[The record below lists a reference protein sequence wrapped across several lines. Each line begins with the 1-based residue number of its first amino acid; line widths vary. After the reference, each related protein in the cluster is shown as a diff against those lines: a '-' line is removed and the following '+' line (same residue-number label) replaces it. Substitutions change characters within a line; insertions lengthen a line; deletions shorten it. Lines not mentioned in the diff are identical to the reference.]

1 MKKSKLGSRI
11 VSWFRNVRLGYK
23 LAIVYALSGFL
34 PVVAVLSVTYVQM
47 KQILLQ
53 NERNSMESYLYQAL
67 ASMENKLAIYTNLN
81 NYICYNQTI
90 SQVIGY
96 QYDSVYEMYNQL
108 VTILDPMLAS
118 LKYFHNDVGK
128 ATIYVDKDMI
138 KHGDTLAP
146 ISEIIDTNWYRSVAD
161 SGEMQ
166 WFVDKNEEIVFGV
179 SPMSMLKRYGLDGIL
194 YISVEYDSMFETFK
208 QTLQNNYG
216 IVIFDEKGNAVYEK
230 AFFDKKYLEYE
241 LNAAQLIDQK
251 KNQEN
256 EYTILSETS
265 SVTGWTAC
273 LYKPNSLIVWS
284 VTPIIRI
291 ALIAVFVMTLMSV
304 IVMMILTRFVTK
316 RIRRLRS
323 GMKEVEQGNFE
334 VNITS
339 DSRDEIGDLVNGFDS
354 MLLQLNT
361 LIKEVYEGRIKEK
374 EYEMRALQAQKRKSE
389 MKALQAQI
397 NPHFLYNTLSLI
409 NWKAIEADAQDISKI
424 TLALSTF
431 YRTSLNKGKNVMS
444 LSDEL
449 RNMRSYL
456 DIQLMMHDYE
466 FDVEFDVDESIGQY
480 QSLNLMLQPLIENA
494 IAHGIDVKTDGRGK
508 LTITGK
514 EDGDL
519 IVLTVADNGV
529 GMSDEQAAR
538 ILTEES
544 KGYGVRNVNERIKLY
559 YGEQYSL
566 QIESKIGQGTKASI
580 RIPKRIS

>member
-53 NERNSMESYLYQAL
+53 NERDSMESYLYQAL

-128 ATIYVDKDMI
+128 VTIYVDKDMI

-208 QTLQNNYG
+208 FKQTLQNNYG

-230 AFFDKKYLEYE
+230 AFFDKKYREYE
-241 LNAAQLIDQK
+241 LNAAQLLDQK

-265 SVTGWTAC
+265 SATGWTAC

-284 VTPIIRI
+284 VTPITRI
-291 ALIAVFVMTLMSV
+291 ALIAVFIMTLMSV
-304 IVMMILTRFVTK
+304 IAMMILTSFVTK

-339 DSRDEIGDLVNGFDS
+339 DSRDEIGDLVNGFGS

-374 EYEMRALQAQKRKSE
+374 EYEMRALQAQ
-389 MKALQAQI
+389 I

-409 NWKAIEADAQDISKI
+409 NWKAIEADAEDISKI

-456 DIQLMMHDYE
+456 DIQLMMHDY
-466 FDVEFDVDESIGQY
+466 EFDVDESIGQY

>member
-53 NERNSMESYLYQAL
+53 NERDSMESYLYQAL

-128 ATIYVDKDMI
+128 VTIYVDKDMI

-208 QTLQNNYG
+208 QTLQ
-216 IVIFDEKGNAVYEK
+216 I
-230 AFFDKKYLEYE
+230 
-241 LNAAQLIDQK
+241 
-251 KNQEN
+251 
-256 EYTILSETS
+256 
-265 SVTGWTAC
+265 
-273 LYKPNSLIVWS
+273 
-284 VTPIIRI
+284 
-291 ALIAVFVMTLMSV
+291 
-304 IVMMILTRFVTK
+304 
-316 RIRRLRS
+316 
-323 GMKEVEQGNFE
+323 
-334 VNITS
+334 
-339 DSRDEIGDLVNGFDS
+339 
-354 MLLQLNT
+354 NT

-374 EYEMRALQAQKRKSE
+374 EYEMR
-389 MKALQAQI
+389 ALQAQI

-409 NWKAIEADAQDISKI
+409 NWKAIEADAKDISKI

>member
-53 NERNSMESYLYQAL
+53 NERDSMESYLYQAL
-67 ASMENKLAIYTNLN
+67 ASMENKFAIYTNLN

-128 ATIYVDKDMI
+128 VTIYVDKDMI

-230 AFFDKKYLEYE
+230 AFFDKKYREYE
-241 LNAAQLIDQK
+241 LNAAQLLDQK

-265 SVTGWTAC
+265 SATGWTAC

-284 VTPIIRI
+284 VTPITRI
-291 ALIAVFVMTLMSV
+291 ALIAVFIMTLMSV
-304 IVMMILTRFVTK
+304 IAMMILTSFVTK

-374 EYEMRALQAQKRKSE
+374 EYEM
-389 MKALQAQI
+389 KALQAQI

-409 NWKAIEADAQDISKI
+409 NWKAIEADAEDISKI

>member
-53 NERNSMESYLYQAL
+53 NERDSMESYLYQAL
-67 ASMENKLAIYTNLN
+67 ASMENKLEIYTNLN

-128 ATIYVDKDMI
+128 VTIYVDKDMI

-230 AFFDKKYLEYE
+230 AFFDKKYREYE
-241 LNAAQLIDQK
+241 LNAAQLLDQK

-256 EYTILSETS
+256 EYTILSEIS
-265 SVTGWTAC
+265 SETGWTAC

-284 VTPIIRI
+284 VTPITRI
-291 ALIAVFVMTLMSV
+291 ALIAVFIMTLMSV
-304 IVMMILTRFVTK
+304 IAMMILTSFVTK

-374 EYEMRALQAQKRKSE
+374 EYEM
-389 MKALQAQI
+389 KALQAQI

-409 NWKAIEADAQDISKI
+409 NWKAIEADAEDISKI